1 MTCFCGSGRVELEWA
16 SPVFVPRW
24 SQWGSGAEEQHRA
37 AQTSRILWL
46 QPLEVSQG
54 ALMGLADVWGFQCT
68 CALQASWDSLGP
80 RMTPGA

>member
-24 SQWGSGAEEQHRA
+24 SQWGSGAEEQHGA

-46 QPLEVSQG
+46 QPLEVS
-54 ALMGLADVWGFQCT
+54 
-68 CALQASWDSLGP
+68 
-80 RMTPGA
+80 